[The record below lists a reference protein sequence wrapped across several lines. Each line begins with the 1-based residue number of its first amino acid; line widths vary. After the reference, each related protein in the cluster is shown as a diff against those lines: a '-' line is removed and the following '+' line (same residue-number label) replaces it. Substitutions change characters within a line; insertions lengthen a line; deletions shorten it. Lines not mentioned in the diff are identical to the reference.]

1 MDDIFKVG
9 DLVTFD
15 PYGGESYIGI
25 VVKVWMS
32 FAGEYWAT
40 VLWNDGDETAEEA
53 SIEESCLK
61 YWSEDDERG

>member
-1 MDDIFKVG
+1 MKTEFEVG

-15 PYGGESYIGI
+15 PFGDEFYIGI

-40 VLWNDGDETAEEA
+40 VLWNDGDETAEQA

>member
-1 MDDIFKVG
+1 MNDIFEVG

-15 PYGGESYIGI
+15 SGKSDLFIGL

-40 VLWNDGDETAEEA
+40 VLWNDGDTTVEEA
-53 SIEESCLK
+53 ETNAGVLMP
-61 YWSEDDERG
+61 WSEYENR

>member
-15 PYGGESYIGI
+15 SDEPDLFIGV

-40 VLWNDGDETAEEA
+40 VLWNDGDKTVEEA
-53 SIEESCLK
+53 GTNAGVLML
-61 YWSEDDERG
+61 WSEYGDR

>member
-1 MDDIFKVG
+1 M
-9 DLVTFD
+9 TFD
-15 PYGGESYIGI
+15 PFGDESYIGI

-40 VLWNDGDETAEEA
+40 VLWNDGDETAEQA

>member
-1 MDDIFKVG
+1 MSDKFKVG

-15 PYGGESYIGI
+15 SDEPDLFIGV

-40 VLWNDGDETAEEA
+40 VLWNDGDKTVEEA
-53 SIEESCLK
+53 GVNAGVLMP
-61 YWSEDDERG
+61 WSEYGDR

>member
-1 MDDIFKVG
+1 MRFEVG

-15 PYGGESYIGI
+15 SEDHYMFIGL

-40 VLWNDGDETAEEA
+40 VLWNDGDTTVEEA
-53 SIEESCLK
+53 GINAGVLMP
-61 YWSEDDERG
+61 WSEHEDR